1 MGGKDPQL
9 AGGSLIDMG
18 AYAVNSFRLLAGAA
32 GAQGNFEVI
41 NASAVER
48 FPEVDSTLEAQLR
61 VGDIEGS
68 LKSGYDMSIF
78 PLIRATALVVGDKG
92 EMSVDNFLFPFFW
105 HSLTVVGKDGS
116 RRVERLY
123 DEKHL
128 TTYDFQLGAFVD
140 AVRAGKVPGV
150 AGSAEDAIEN
160 MKLIDSVYE
169 SLNWK
174 QRRGY

>member
-1 MGGKDPQL
+1 MDIGP
-9 AGGSLIDMG
+9 
-18 AYAVNSFRLLAGAA
+18 YVVNCFRLLAEAA
-32 GAQGNFEVI
+32 GAKGSFEVI
-41 NASAVER
+41 NASAIER
-48 FPEVDSTLEAQLR
+48 FPEVDSTLEAELR

-68 LKSGYDMSIF
+68 LKSSMEMSIF
-78 PLIRATALVVGDKG
+78 PVFRATARVVGEKG
-92 EMSVDNFLFPFFW
+92 ELSVDNFIAPFLW